1 MSASN
6 VAIISACIA
15 FTGLM
20 ITLITKLMSVSVKY
34 GEIVKQID
42 MVQSACKRDVKS
54 LEIRVTDLEKDMTNT
69 AVFIARLDE
78 NMQTIVRQNEKLEAK
93 LDSICDKIAQK

>member
-1 MSASN
+1 MTASN

-20 ITLITKLMSVSVKY
+20 VTLVTKLMSVSVKY
-34 GEIVKQID
+34 GEVVKQID

-54 LEIRVTDLEKDMTNT
+54 LEIRVTDLEKDMTST

-93 LDSICDKIAQK
+93 LDSICDKIANK

>member
-1 MSASN
+1 M
-6 VAIISACIA
+6 
-15 FTGLM
+15 T
-20 ITLITKLMSVSVKY
+20 VSVKY
-34 GEIVKQID
+34 GEIVKQMD
-42 MVQSACKRDVKS
+42 MIQAASKKDIKALD
-54 LEIRVTDLEKDMTNT
+54 IRVTDLEKDMTNT

>member
-1 MSASN
+1 MTASN

-20 ITLITKLMSVSVKY
+20 VTLVTKLMSVSVKY

-54 LEIRVTDLEKDMTNT
+54 LEIRVTDLEKDMTST

-93 LDSICDKIAQK
+93 LDSICDKIANK

>member
-6 VAIISACIA
+6 IAIISACIA

-20 ITLITKLMSVSVKY
+20 VTLVTKLMSVSVKY
-34 GEIVKQID
+34 GEIVKQMD
-42 MVQSACKRDVKS
+42 MVQSASKRDITA
-54 LEIRVTDLEKDMTNT
+54 LDIRVTDLEKDMNNT

-78 NMQTIVRQNEKLEAK
+78 NLQTIVKQNEKLEAK
-93 LDSICDKIAQK
+93 LDNLFEKIK

>member
-6 VAIISACIA
+6 IAIISACIA

-20 ITLITKLMSVSVKY
+20 VTLVTKLMSVSVKY
-34 GEIVKQID
+34 GEVVKQID

-54 LEIRVTDLEKDMTNT
+54 LEIRVTDLEKDMTST

-93 LDSICDKIAQK
+93 LDSICDKIANK